1 MSVVD
6 SLNIISKT
14 IENILDFV
22 ANDKVLSED
31 FQQYLEINGIEIE
44 SEKEFNNVIIQYVLD
59 MKMQNGLRVLEYYR
73 RNNKTYDEVIDA
85 LLNSFCSV
93 FKVNKVLSN
102 AFDVTC
108 LTSNVSLT
116 IIPMV
121 KMSHLK
127 QIGKFDY
134 IQARILELNRVQYIL
149 EIYDVISEFD
159 VYKAT
164 TTAIRYM
171 LQNPKTAYYKND
183 EKKNQLEKSVAD
195 FYEKFEKCFS
205 SQFVVTTNKKIDRL
219 IEYFNS
225 YRLTEKKEDY
235 SSLIE
240 KPEKYRFIKVDE
252 FNCDDD
258 TFMQNAIG
266 GFASHKEI
274 YDVALWIDKKRGLYI
289 IPFLKTFF
297 KCFEEEIEEK
307 NECIKEF
314 LTSDK
319 IPPSVIKYACEN
331 YEKFFDVVNEAL
343 NTKFDNLEELL
354 FNTKAV
360 YVDSGIFSPVVVLF
374 NSELFSLIL
383 GFEEKKDEEKNK
395 PQTNIGRNDLCPCGS
410 GLKYKKCCGKNLQ

>member
-6 SLNIISKT
+6 SLNIIGKT

-93 FKVNKVLSN
+93 FRVNKILSN

-108 LTSNVSLT
+108 LTSNVDLT

-121 KMSHLK
+121 KMEHLK

-164 TTAIRYM
+164 TTAIKYM
-171 LQNPKTAYYKND
+171 LQNPRTAYFKND
-183 EKKNQLEKSVAD
+183 EKKVLLEKSVAE
-195 FYEKFEKCFS
+195 FNQKFDECFS
-205 SQFVVTTNKKIDRL
+205 AQFVVTTNKKVDNL
-219 IEYFNS
+219 IEFFNN
-225 YRLTEKKEDY
+225 YRLSGKKEDY

-240 KPEKYRFIKVDE
+240 DVEQLRYIKIDE

-258 TFMQNAIG
+258 TFLQNATG

-274 YDVALWIDKKRGLYI
+274 YDVALWMDKKRGLYI
-289 IPFLKTFF
+289 VPFLKTFF
-297 KCFEEEIEEK
+297 KCFEENIEGK
-307 NECIKEF
+307 FDCVKEF

-319 IPPSVIKYACEN
+319 IPPSVIKYACEK

-343 NTKFDNLEELL
+343 GTKFDNLEELL
-354 FNTKAV
+354 FNTKAS
-360 YVDSGIFSPVVVLF
+360 YIDSGVFSPVTVLF
-374 NSELFSLIL
+374 NSELFSAML
-383 GFEEKKDEEKNK
+383 GIEEKKEDKKEN
-395 PQTNIGRNDLCPCGS
+395 QVGRNDLCPCGS
-410 GLKYKKCCGKNLQ
+410 GLKYKKCCGKNL

>member
-1 MSVVD
+1 MAGVID
-6 SLNIISKT
+6 TLNIISKT
-14 IENILDFV
+14 MESILDFV
-22 ANDKVLSED
+22 ANDKVLADD

-59 MKMQNGLRVLEYYR
+59 MKMQSGLRVLEYYR

-93 FKVNKVLSN
+93 FKVNKILSN

-108 LTSNVSLT
+108 LTSNVDLT

-121 KMSHLK
+121 KMNHLK

-134 IQARILELNRVQYIL
+134 IQARIIELNNVQYIL

-164 TTAIRYM
+164 STAIKYM

-183 EKKNQLEKSVAD
+183 KKKLELEKSVED
-195 FYEKFEKCFS
+195 FREKFSECFS
-205 SQFVVTTNKKIDRL
+205 SEFVITTNKKVDNL
-219 IEYFNS
+219 IEFFNT
-225 YRLTEKKEDY
+225 YRLTGKKEEY
-235 SSLIE
+235 SQLIE
-240 KPEKYRFIKVDE
+240 DVKQYKYMKIDE

-258 TFMQNAIG
+258 TFMQNAVG

-274 YDVALWIDKKRGLYI
+274 YDVALWMDKKRGLYI
-289 IPFLKTFF
+289 VPFLKTFF
-297 KCFEEEIEEK
+297 KCFEEEVEGK
-307 NECIKEF
+307 NECVREF

-319 IPPSVIKYACEN
+319 IPPSIIKYACEK

-354 FNTKAV
+354 FNTKAA
-360 YVDSGIFSPVVVLF
+360 YIDSGVYSPAVVLF
-374 NSELFSLIL
+374 NSELFSAML
-383 GFEEKKDEEKNK
+383 GIEEKKEDKQNS
-395 PQTNIGRNDLCPCGS
+395 QVGRNDLCPCGS
-410 GLKYKKCCGKNLQ
+410 GLKYKKCCGKNL